1 MISKR
6 SVVIISIVL
15 LLAYVGLMIYFLIP
29 KSYLLFKTAPE
40 QVVIQIDGQD
50 GKTIT
55 NGDTVTIA
63 PGKHDITVSRDE
75 FYPYSKKVDLKNG
88 ESFEYVVA
96 LTPLTDNAKKLLNN
110 SASQS
115 VMERFSSIKMDQQTN
130 IINRDYPIIKI
141 LPIVNRLYLIYS
153 CPSKKYPNNSTK
165 IALCIEVPEKGWEST
180 IKKDVKAMD
189 YNLDDYEL
197 IWLIQPSSGG

>member
-6 SVVIISIVL
+6 SLIIISTVI
-15 LLAYVGLMIYFLIP
+15 LLAFVGLVIYYLIP
-29 KSYLLFKTAPE
+29 KSYIVFRTAPE
-40 QVVIQIDGQD
+40 QVLIQIDGKD
-50 GKTIT
+50 KKTIT
-55 NGDTVTIA
+55 NGDTVTIT

-75 FYPYSKKVDLKNG
+75 FYPYSKKVEIKKG
-88 ESFEYVVA
+88 ESVDFVVA

-115 VMERFSSIKMDQQTN
+115 VMERFSGMIMDQQTN
-130 IINRDYPIIKI
+130 LITKDFPIIKI

-180 IKKDVKAMD
+180 IKKEVNAMG
-189 YNLDDYEL
+189 YSLDDYEV
-197 IWLIQPSSGG
+197 IWVI